1 MDVNKLIQYT
11 ALAAFVGAGFSAVAH
26 ADEATTAGG
35 FKIKSDDGKFDFS
48 LGGRIHFDTVITQAD
63 DSAKFGP
70 TGTHFGSNN
79 IEDNSGTYF
88 RRVFLTLGGHLYGF
102 EYRVETDIANNG
114 GSNGVPAAST
124 GTNFQDVWILK
135 TINHDFAGFKSK
147 IWVGQHKPWRS
158 MEELGSNNNTLF
170 MERSVTSASGIY
182 GGRDFQQGV
191 FYSFEN
197 ANWFVGPSV
206 YSLHKDTQASTQ
218 GVGYN
223 ARAIWAPINEKG
235 KVLSIGGSYSSDHA
249 DNNTNLTASYRVAG
263 YRLGS
268 GSELDT
274 FGAYGGSAV
283 GGAADT
289 GGRNSSVDTIGAEAV
304 GIFGP
309 FYLNGEYATAKFKRN
324 NSPDFSV
331 NAFYVQGSWFL
342 TGESKT
348 FGDAKVVG
356 GPKVTSPIGALEL
369 KVKYEYIE
377 NGDINAP
384 ADFGTYGNAL
394 SGGVPT
400 GTLSPDKNQYSG
412 VAFGLNY
419 YVNPALRFMV
429 DYTLGQVDL
438 GRAGKD
444 EPNTLAARVQLVF

>member
-1 MDVNKLIQYT
+1 MDVNKLLQYS
-11 ALAAFVGAGFSAVAH
+11 ALAAFVGAGFGTVAH
-26 ADEATTAGG
+26 ADDATTAGG
-35 FKIKSDDGKFDFS
+35 FKIKSEDGKFDFS

-70 TGTHFGSNN
+70 AGTHFGSNN
-79 IEDNSGTYF
+79 LEDNSGTYF
-88 RRVFLTLGGHLYGF
+88 RRVFLTLGGHLYGY
-102 EYRVETDIANNG
+102 EYKIETNIADNG
-114 GSNGVPAAST
+114 NAGGGQVD
-124 GTNFQDVWILK
+124 FQDVWVLK
-135 TINHDFAGFKSK
+135 TIKHDFDGFQSK
-147 IWVGQHKPWRS
+147 IWVGQHKIWRG
-158 MEELGSNNNTLF
+158 MEEIGSNNNTLF
-170 MERSVTSASGIY
+170 MERGVTTASGIY
-182 GGRDFQQGV
+182 GGRDFGQGI

-197 ANWFVGPSV
+197 KNFFVGPSV
-206 YSLHKDTQASTQ
+206 YSLHKDSAASTQ

-235 KVLSIGGSYSSDHA
+235 QVLSVGGSYSSDHA
-249 DNNTNLTASYRVAG
+249 DNSNGLTSSYRVAG

-268 GSELDT
+268 GTETDT
-274 FGAYGGSAV
+274 FGSYGGSFV

-304 GIFGP
+304 GIWGP

-348 FGDAKVVG
+348 FGDGKVVG

-369 KVKYEYIE
+369 KVKYEYME
-377 NGDINAP
+377 NGDINSA
-384 ADFGTYGNAL
+384 ADFVTYGNAL

-400 GTLSPDKNQYSG
+400 GGTPVAPLATKNQYSA

-419 YVNPALRFMV
+419 YINPAMRLMF
-429 DYTLGQVDL
+429 DYTIAQVDL
-438 GRAGKD
+438 GQAGKD
-444 EPNTLAARVQLVF
+444 EPNTFGARVQLAF